1 MPRPL
6 SLLLT
11 ALACA
16 SSAIATDVTVVIDF
30 NGPHSD
36 RSVEEMKREAA
47 EIMKDSGLRLDWKAR
62 DAVGAS
68 SYPNLV
74 LVRFKGRCVLEP
86 EPMLYDERGPF
97 AFTYSTEGQVLPF
110 TEVACDHVTA
120 SVQSAISGDDFLRLD
135 YLMGRALGR
144 VVAHEL
150 VHILTRSGGHAPGG
164 VGQAALSGRELI
176 GAPLKLSRG
185 EVETLRALQRAA
197 SGRDAAR

>member
-1 MPRPL
+1 MPR
-6 SLLLT
+6 SLILLAA
-11 ALACA
+11 ALTCA
-16 SSAIATDVTVVIDF
+16 WSAAATDVTVVVDF
-30 NGPHSD
+30 NGPYSD

-47 EIMKDSGLRLDWKAR
+47 GIMKDSGLHLEWKSR
-62 DAVGAS
+62 DTVGVT

-97 AFTYSTEGQVLPF
+97 AFTYSSDGDVLPF

-120 SVQSAISGDDFLRLD
+120 SVQSAISGDDFSRLD

-150 VHILTRSGGHAPGG
+150 VHILTRSEGHAHEG
-164 VGQAALSGRELI
+164 VAQPALSGRELI

-185 EVETLRALQRAA
+185 EVERLRREFAA
-197 SGRDAAR
+197 K

>member
-1 MPRPL
+1 MPR
-6 SLLLT
+6 SLIRLAAALT
-11 ALACA
+11 CA
-16 SSAIATDVTVVIDF
+16 WSAAATDVTVVVDF
-30 NGPHSD
+30 NGPYSD

-47 EIMKDSGLRLDWKAR
+47 GIMKDSGLHLEWKSR
-62 DAVGAS
+62 DGVGVT

-97 AFTYSTEGQVLPF
+97 AFTYSSDGNVLPF

-120 SVQSAISGDDFLRLD
+120 SVQTAISGDDHMRLD

-150 VHILTRSGGHAPGG
+150 V
-164 VGQAALSGRELI
+164 
-176 GAPLKLSRG
+176 
-185 EVETLRALQRAA
+185 
-197 SGRDAAR
+197 

>member
-1 MPRPL
+1 MPRSL
-6 SLLLT
+6 ILLLA
-11 ALACA
+11 ALGCA
-16 SSAIATDVTVVIDF
+16 APAAATDVTVVIDF

-36 RSVEEMKREAA
+36 RSIEEMKRET
-47 EIMKDSGLRLDWKAR
+47 EGIMKNSGLHLAWKAR
-62 DAVGAS
+62 DAVGND

-97 AFTYSTEGQVLPF
+97 AFTYSSEGQVLPF

-120 SVQSAISGDDFLRLD
+120 SVQTAISGDDFSRLD

-150 VHILTRSGGHAPGG
+150 VHILTRSGGHAREG
-164 VGQAALSGRELI
+164 VAQAALSGKELI
-176 GAPLKLSRG
+176 GAPLKLSQG
-185 EVETLRALQRAA
+185 EVQKLRQVR
-197 SGRDAAR
+197 

>member
-1 MPRPL
+1 MP
-6 SLLLT
+6 
-11 ALACA
+11 AAG
-16 SSAIATDVTVVIDF
+16 TDVTVVIDF

-47 EIMKDSGLRLDWKAR
+47 EIMKDSGLHLDWMAR
-62 DAVGAS
+62 DDVGKS
-68 SYPNLV
+68 SFPNLV

-97 AFTYSTEGQVLPF
+97 AFTYSSEGEVLPF

-120 SVQSAISGDDFLRLD
+120 SVQSAISGDDFSRLD

-150 VHILTRSGGHAPGG
+150 VHILTRSGGHARDG
-164 VGQAALSGRELI
+164 VAQPALSGRELI
-176 GAPLKLSRG
+176 GAPLRLSRG
-185 EVETLRALQRAA
+185 ELDRLKRVK
-197 SGRDAAR
+197 